1 MERNYQELARIIVRN
16 EKKNN
21 WAARI
26 GLRLIA
32 RIIKLRQKSIALSS
46 ASISVRMLE
55 PVVVNPETVSK
66 KASMNPG
73 ICLLMTKGRQPNK
86 LSNIHAM
93 PVMARPSRA

>member
-32 RIIKLRQKSIALSS
+32 RIIKLRQKSI
-46 ASISVRMLE
+46 
-55 PVVVNPETVSK
+55 
-66 KASMNPG
+66 
-73 ICLLMTKGRQPNK
+73 
-86 LSNIHAM
+86 
-93 PVMARPSRA
+93 